1 MKKIISLALILI
13 GLVGCN
19 PSGVVPE
26 YTVRK
31 ALDIVYEETKDKD
44 YKTPWG
50 GFDYR
55 FRSFAI
61 IKGYVSSQS
70 YRNGLECSV
79 IDESDVEGKKY
90 IRARLLKNV
99 NKENKNP
106 DILIMA
112 ERFPNQKDIV
122 ALIFFQDAQKTEK
135 GFSYDSLLPVSIAI
149 NLDSKKIGKL

>member
-1 MKKIISLALILI
+1 MKKIIGFALILI
-13 GLVGCN
+13 SLAGCN

-26 YTVRK
+26 NTVRK

-44 YKTPWG
+44 YKNSWG
-50 GFDYR
+50 GLDYR
-55 FRSFAI
+55 FISFSI
-61 IKGYVSSQS
+61 IKGYISGQS
-70 YRNGLECSV
+70 YRNDLECSV
-79 IDESDVEGKKY
+79 IDVSDVEGKKY
-90 IRARLLKNV
+90 LRACLLKNV

-135 GFSYDSLLPVSIAI
+135 GFSYNSLLPVSIAV
-149 NLDSKKIGKL
+149 NLDSRKIGKL